1 MKYFKT
7 LLIACLLFPFMASA
21 QQRPDSDEIES
32 LRVAI
37 FTKRMN
43 LSPEESKVFWPI
55 YDVYRNAM
63 NQLYYK
69 RRERLEDLRTGIAS
83 LREDQIAALVEDEVS
98 YYEQQAALARKYNAE
113 FKKILPVK
121 KVAQLYVAEEAFKR
135 ELIKRLRGAD
145 E

>member
-21 QQRPDSDEIES
+21 QRPDSDEIES

-69 RRERLEDLRTGIAS
+69 RRERIEDLQTGMAS
-83 LREDQIAALVEDEVS
+83 LKEDQIAALVEDEVS
-98 YYEQQAALARKYNAE
+98 YYEQQAVLARKYNAE

-135 ELIKRLRGAD
+135 ELIKRLREAD